1 MTVKLNGKDIATSE
15 KTLYALCKSMGY
27 ADDENT
33 VKIINGFQSSS
44 DTEIKDGDEIVFI
57 RKGVFPSEQELES
70 MLCARHTPKVY
81 EKVKNARVAVAGLGG
96 LGSNI
101 ALNLARTGVGTLH
114 LIDFDVVEPS
124 NLNRQQYMIKH
135 LGMKKAQAIKEQISQ
150 INPFVKVVTDDV
162 KITEE
167 NCLDIFKDDF
177 IVCEAFDNPLAK
189 AMLVNKLLSE
199 RKDVYVVAASGMAG
213 YFSSN
218 SIKTRKI
225 SERFYLCGDT
235 ENEARQGMG
244 LMAPRVSVCAGH
256 QSNMA
261 LKIILGDFSNE

>member
-1 MTVKLNGKDIATSE
+1 MKIILNGKEILTDNKDLFS
-15 KTLYALCKSMGY
+15 LCKELEY
-27 ADDENT
+27 LFDDST
-33 VKIINGFQSSS
+33 VKIINGFQTSENVSI
-44 DTEIKDGDEIVFI
+44 TEDDQIVLIK
-57 RKGVFPSEQELES
+57 KGVFPSEQELES

-135 LGMKKAQAIKEQISQ
+135 LGMKKTEAVKEQISQ
-150 INPFVKVVTDDV
+150 INPFVKVIEENIKV
-162 KITEE
+162 TEE
-167 NCLDIFKDDF
+167 NCLEIFKNDH
-177 IVCEAFDNPLAK
+177 IVCEAFDNPLCK
-189 AMLVNKLLSE
+189 AMLANCLLPK
-199 RKDVYVVAASGMAG
+199 RKDVHLISSSGMAG
-213 YFSSN
+213 CFSSN
-218 SIKTRKI
+218 DIVTKKVSD
-225 SERFYLCGDT
+225 RFYICGDMK
-235 ENEARQGMG
+235 NEAKQGMG

-261 LKIILGDFSNE
+261 LRIILGDFES